1 MINELIE
8 ISRIVGM
15 RNDYVQAGGGNN
27 SVKLDEN
34 YMAIKSSGYLLS
46 DMKMNDGYTV
56 IDYQRIKEMLTSGI
70 TSEKEILEASHIS
83 GKKASIEVFLHAF
96 CKKYTVHIHSLLSNI
111 LLARKN
117 CQEEIKKL
125 FPDSI
130 CVDYKTPGVE
140 LAQEMVQK
148 YKKEE
153 IIFLKNHGLIVTSD
167 NYDKIEELIH
177 IVDEKISK
185 YLGINFDNF
194 NHVSEIYQ
202 LTKEYSDDLVF
213 LSEDIDIKKALERN
227 DYKLWNYRFCPD
239 CIVYCGPKEL
249 EISAL
254 DSKEFKNHI
263 EKYGKITLV
272 VYDKNVYICANTL
285 KRAREIESV
294 LSFSAKIYLNNQNNE
309 LDYLN
314 EEEVNKLYNSDFEK
328 YRQNMK

>member
-8 ISRIVGM
+8 ISRMVGM

-46 DMKMNDGYTV
+46 DMKKNDGYT
-56 IDYQRIKEMLTSGI
+56 IIQYQKIKEMLLDGV

-111 LLARKN
+111 LLAKNN
-117 CQEEIKKL
+117 CQEEIKTL
-125 FPDSI
+125 FPDSVCI
-130 CVDYKTPGVE
+130 DYKTPGVE
-140 LAQEMVQK
+140 LAQEMIKK
-148 YKKEE
+148 YKEEE

-167 NYDKIEELIH
+167 NYDRITELIH
-177 IVDEKISK
+177 MVDSKISK
-185 YLGINFDNF
+185 YLGINFDKF

-202 LTKEYSDDLVF
+202 FVNKYSDDLVF
-213 LSEDIDIKKALERN
+213 LSEDIDIYKALEKN
-227 DYKLWNYRFCPD
+227 EFKLWNYRFCPD

-249 EISAL
+249 EISHLEEKAF
-254 DSKEFKNHI
+254 KEHI
-263 EKYGKITLV
+263 ANYGKITIV

-294 LSFSAKIYLNNQNNE
+294 LSFSAKIFLNNQNNQ
-309 LDYLN
+309 LDYLS
-314 EEEVNKLYNSDFEK
+314 EEEVDKLYHSDFEK